1 MFMYIYKVTT
11 NSVKEEVVKIVNI
24 SFLDFYMEHE
34 IRTVKGEG
42 YGVAEVNCC
51 PIESFFNTGSFV
63 FYSFVKLSGFSKEK
77 LRDFVKRRYLNDV
90 LFV

>member
-1 MFMYIYKVTT
+1 MLMYIYNVTT
-11 NSVKEEVVKIVNI
+11 NSVKEEVVKIGNI
-24 SFLDFYMEHE
+24 SFVYFYREHE

-77 LRDFVKRRYLNDV
+77 LSDFVKGVVLDDV